1 MLRKKCR
8 YRCKEISVLQQ
19 QITLLQNELTAIKG
33 MLTGKGSLKD
43 LKALRLKPTTDGDL
57 NCLRSKLSLWVEHPE
72 ATTQKG
78 LYVRM
83 YF

>member
-1 MLRKKCR
+1 MPLPLQGNQCTSASDYAPPERA
-8 YRCKEISVLQQ
+8 YRDQRQAYRER
-19 QITLLQNELTAIKG
+19 ITERPQSSASQTA
-33 MLTGKGSLKD
+33 
-43 LKALRLKPTTDGDL
+43 TDGDL

-83 YF
+83 FF